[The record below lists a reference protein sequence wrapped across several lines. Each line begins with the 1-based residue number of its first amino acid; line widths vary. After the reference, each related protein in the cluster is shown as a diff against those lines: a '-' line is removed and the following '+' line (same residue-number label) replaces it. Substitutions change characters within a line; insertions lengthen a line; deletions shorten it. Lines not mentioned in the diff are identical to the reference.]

1 MKFNNENKFFYIFIH
16 IFINIKEHSLKFSLF
31 KNICNIIEMINNV
44 IVIDIIF
51 NYKRD
56 FINYLSILY
65 FINPIFYIEI
75 LNIYLIKLKINK
87 NPSLSMIKLEN
98 NIFKNDQISLLIEK
112 FFNLTLYDQIYYND
126 YILLKISILVIT
138 YLIYYILIIKNNH
151 NILLIIKKI
160 CSHLLYFIYKP
171 CLVLILNI
179 FCRKIFF
186 QLSLYK
192 T

>member
-75 LNIYLIKLKINK
+75 LSIYLIKLKINK

-98 NIFKNDQISLLIEK
+98 NIFIK
-112 FFNLTLYDQIYYND
+112 FLY
-126 YILLKISILVIT
+126 
-138 YLIYYILIIKNNH
+138 
-151 NILLIIKKI
+151 
-160 CSHLLYFIYKP
+160 
-171 CLVLILNI
+171 
-179 FCRKIFF
+179 
-186 QLSLYK
+186 
-192 T
+192 